1 MGWILLVMLGMIG
14 GSIVVE
20 LILPL
25 AVKERLGAAI
35 CWMMMAVTMTS
46 LGLATLGLFY
56 VIYSN
61 FVQPLLF
68 G

>member
-1 MGWILLVMLGMIG
+1 VAWILLVMLGMIG

-25 AVKERLGAAI
+25 AVKERLGATI
-35 CWMMMAVTMTS
+35 CWLMMAVTMTF
-46 LGLATLGLFY
+46 LGAATVGL
-56 VIYSN
+56 V
-61 FVQPLLF
+61 FVMTTQVLMPLIT